1 MANGRYNTNQGSAN
15 NRATAAQR
23 AANPT
28 EIAMMANGNT
38 NLGGIIGGD
47 LGGDGLVSLGPGFRK
62 SRPLPQAQADFFDMN
77 AEERALWRQKTINV
91 KGYRNPTGGQEYS
104 TWKEATSGLAAYQ
117 KATGRDDLDIYTYM
131 DRIAMTNPSGG
142 GGGGGAPAPP
152 SKYVTTTVD
161 ITNPSEARSLVEDA
175 IGTYLGRRPTEYEYS
190 NFLSTI
196 KEQDRKNPS
205 KSTQKVKSTGAGGG
219 TQRTKVK
226 QEGGV
231 DRRQIAKEYARSR
244 YDYAETNVET
254 TAARG
259 FLKLISQG
267 GL

>member
-28 EIAMMANGNT
+28 EIAMMANGNS
-38 NLGGIIGGD
+38 NLGAIIGGN
-47 LGGDGLVSLGPGFRK
+47 LGADGFVSLGRGFRK
-62 SRPLPQAQADFFDMN
+62 DIPLPQAQADFFDMN
-77 AEERALWRQKTINV
+77 SEERGLWRQKVGNV
-91 KGYRNPTGGQEYS
+91 KGYRNPTGAQELAA
-104 TWKEATSGLAAYQ
+104 WNEATRGLAAYQ
-117 KATGRDDLDIYTYM
+117 KATGRSDLDIFTYM
-131 DRIAMTNPSGG
+131 DRIAMGQPA

-152 SKYVTTTVD
+152 SKYVTTQVD

-175 IGTYLGRRPTEYEYS
+175 IGTYLGRSPTDYEFS

-196 KEQDRKNPS
+196 KEVDRKNPT

-219 TQRTKVK
+219 TQRTKVT

-244 YDYAETNVET
+244 YDFAETNVET
-254 TAARG
+254 TAAQG
-259 FLKLISQG
+259 FLKLISG

>member
-28 EIAMMANGNT
+28 EVAMMAIGNS
-38 NLGGIIGGD
+38 NLGAIVGGNLGADGIVN
-47 LGGDGLVSLGPGFRK
+47 LGKGFSK
-62 SRPLPQAQADFFDMN
+62 DRPLPQAQADFFDMN

-91 KGYRNPTGGQEYS
+91 KGYRNPTGGQEFA

-117 KATGRDDLDIYTYM
+117 KATNRNDLDIYTYM
-131 DRIAMTNPSGG
+131 DRLAMTSPSG

-152 SKYVTTTVD
+152 SKYVTTQVD

-175 IGTYLGRRPTEYEYS
+175 VGTYLGRRPTDYEFS

-196 KEQDRKNPS
+196 KEVDRKNPT

-219 TQRTKVK
+219 TQRTNVK

-244 YDYAETNVET
+244 YDFAETNVET
-254 TAARG
+254 TASQG
-259 FLKLISQG
+259 FLKLING